1 MSKRKG
7 GPRAGGRSVFRKH
20 PRTRGKISLT
30 KYFMPYEVGDLAI
43 LTAEPAVQ
51 KNIYHVR
58 FHGITGLVTG
68 KRGACYELQ
77 IQDGGKQKMLIVHP
91 VHLKKYTTSQTG
103 KVVAKPAAKSAPKAE
118 KSEAPKKAVKKVA
131 KKVAKVE
138 A

>member
-1 MSKRKG
+1 
-7 GPRAGGRSVFRKH
+7 
-20 PRTRGKISLT
+20 
-30 KYFMPYEVGDLAI
+30 MPYEVGDLAI
-43 LTAEPAVQ
+43 LNAESAVQ
-51 KNIYHVR
+51 TNLYHVR
-58 FHGITGLVTG
+58 FHGLTGLVTG

-103 KVVAKPAAKSAPKAE
+103 KVVAKVAPKVESKKA
-118 KSEAPKKAVKKVA
+118 SEPLKKVAVKKAAV

>member
-91 VHLKKYTTSQTG
+91 IHLKKYTTSQTG
-103 KVVAKPAAKSAPKAE
+103 KVVAKPAAMVAPKTE
-118 KSEAPKKAVKKVA
+118 SPKKTVKKAVKKVA
-131 KKVAKVE
+131 KVA

>member
-1 MSKRKG
+1 
-7 GPRAGGRSVFRKH
+7 
-20 PRTRGKISLT
+20 
-30 KYFMPYEVGDLAI
+30 MPYEVGDLAI

-103 KVVAKPAAKSAPKAE
+103 KVVAKPAVKAS
-118 KSEAPKKAVKKVA
+118 KATEAPKKAVKKAA
-131 KKVAKVE
+131 KKAAKVE
-138 A
+138 

>member
-20 PRTRGKISLT
+20 PRNRGKISLT

-68 KRGACYELQ
+68 KRGSCYELK

-103 KVVAKPAAKSAPKAE
+103 KVVAKPAAPKAT
-118 KSEAPKKAVKKVA
+118 EAPKKAVKKSV

>member
-1 MSKRKG
+1 
-7 GPRAGGRSVFRKH
+7 
-20 PRTRGKISLT
+20 
-30 KYFMPYEVGDLAI
+30 MPYEVGDLAI

-103 KVVAKPAAKSAPKAE
+103 KVVAKSAPKT
-118 KSEAPKKAVKKVA
+118 EAPKKAAKKAVKKVA
-131 KKVAKVE
+131 KVE